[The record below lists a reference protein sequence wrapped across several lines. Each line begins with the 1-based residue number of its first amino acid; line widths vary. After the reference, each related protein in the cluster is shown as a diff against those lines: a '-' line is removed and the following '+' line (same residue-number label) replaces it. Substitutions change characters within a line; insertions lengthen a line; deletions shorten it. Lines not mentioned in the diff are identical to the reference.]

1 MSPRTLAPLATPS
14 LAPASLTDALP
25 WLAADLPATVR
36 VRELLAHTHRLDVDE
51 RIAVGVRVAQR
62 VLAHSVAR
70 LDGADLADVRNALGE
85 LALEGAFV
93 EADDGARLND
103 VAKLARS
110 RRSACREL
118 ASTITHVFTERE
130 LGVSVALHRLHA
142 TCDALEVVLPVRERG
157 DLFDFVALATLA
169 IDAAQLAEIER
180 LFGEADAFDAE

>member
-1 MSPRTLAPLATPS
+1 MSPRTVAPLAPPS
-14 LAPASLTDALP
+14 LAPASLNDALP
-25 WLAADLPATVR
+25 WLAADLPATAR
-36 VRELLAHTHRLDVDE
+36 VREALAHVHALSVDE

-93 EADDGARLND
+93 EADDDGARLND

-118 ASTITHVFTERE
+118 ASAITHVFVERE

-169 IDAAQLAEIER
+169 IDGAQLAEIER
-180 LFGEADAFDAE
+180 LFGEAES